1 MKGQH
6 RIRSARL
13 TLGFLSVAA
22 YGLSKKS
29 LRSDQRQFSLNID
42 KSKYTSVLKERLF
55 SFGNTPV
62 PVTRPHALSNVKN
75 TSNFA
80 WRDNYCI

>member
-13 TLGFLSVAA
+13 TLSFLSVAA

-42 KSKYTSVLKERLF
+42 KRMYTSVLKERLF
-55 SFGNTPV
+55 SFGNTAV
-62 PVTRPHALSNVKN
+62 PVTRPHALSNVKKHK
-75 TSNFA
+75 
-80 WRDNYCI
+80 